1 VLSVTQPLVLAS
13 SSPFRRLL
21 MQNAGLDF
29 VAQAASIDERAI
41 EAKLAAQNATPETV
55 ALELAK
61 AKALDVS
68 TRFPHAFVIGSD
80 QTMSLG
86 HRVYHKPAS
95 LQEAR
100 ENLLSLSGQT
110 HHLNSG
116 VAIVRNGAVVW
127 QIVARAAMT
136 VRVLSP
142 DFVDRYLASVGDAV
156 MTSVGAYQLEGEGIR
171 LFESIEGDYFTILG
185 LPMLPLLKALRELGA
200 VND

>member
-1 VLSVTQPLVLAS
+1 MTQPLVLAS

-29 VAQAASIDERAI
+29 VAQAAAIDERAI
-41 EAKLAAQNATPETV
+41 EAKLAAQNATPQIV

-68 TRFPHAFVIGSD
+68 ARFPGAFVIGSD

-86 HRVYHKPAS
+86 ERVYHKPAS

-100 ENLLSLSGQT
+100 ENLLSLSGKT

-116 VAIVRNGAVVW
+116 VAIVRDGEVIW
-127 QIVARAAMT
+127 HTVARAAMA
-136 VRVLSP
+136 VRPLSE
-142 DFVDRYLASVGDAV
+142 DFVDRYLTRVGDAV

-171 LFESIEGDYFTILG
+171 LFESIDGDYFAILG
-185 LPMLPLLKALRELGA
+185 LPMLPLLKALREVGA

>member
-1 VLSVTQPLVLAS
+1 MTQPLVLAS

-41 EAKLAAQNATPETV
+41 EAKLAAQSATPETV

-68 TRFPHAFVIGSD
+68 TRFPGAFVIGSD
-80 QTMSLG
+80 QTMSLAN
-86 HRVYHKPAS
+86 RVYHKPAS

-100 ENLLSLSGQT
+100 ENLLSLSGKT
-110 HHLNSG
+110 YHLNSG
-116 VAIVRNGAVVW
+116 VAIVRDGELVW
-127 QIVARAAMT
+127 ETVAKAAMT
-136 VRVLSP
+136 VRPLSE
-142 DFVDRYLASVGDAV
+142 DFIDRYLASVGDAV
-156 MTSVGAYQLEGEGIR
+156 MSSVGAYQLEGEGIR
-171 LFESIEGDYFTILG
+171 LFDSIDGDYFTILG
-185 LPMLPLLKALRELGA
+185 LPMLPLLKALREFGA

>member
-1 VLSVTQPLVLAS
+1 MTQPLVLAS

-55 ALELAK
+55 ALELAR

-68 TRFPHAFVIGSD
+68 TRFPDAFVIGSD
-80 QTMSLG
+80 QTMSLS

-171 LFESIEGDYFTILG
+171 LFESIGGDYFTILG

>member
-1 VLSVTQPLVLAS
+1 MTQPLVLAS

-29 VAQAASIDERAI
+29 VAQAASIDERTI

-55 ALELAK
+55 ALELAR

-68 TRFPHAFVIGSD
+68 TRFPDAFVIGSD

-100 ENLLSLSGQT
+100 ESLLSLSGQT

-171 LFESIEGDYFTILG
+171 LFESIDGDYFTILG